1 MIFYKTILKTFLD
14 SGSII
19 EFKEPTMGVNELKEK
34 IRIAESNGDMSE
46 SSRLKKLLQSM
57 SVNG

>member
-1 MIFYKTILKTFLD
+1 
-14 SGSII
+14 
-19 EFKEPTMGVNELKEK
+19 MGVNELKEK